1 MWGTNKHSMFQL
13 MLQNKA
19 YTSILNKA
27 TLYSCAPKRHIK
39 HGHCN
44 QNKKVQHQVV
54 AANKSHMIPPPGED
68 VKMVIQAESDTNK
81 TVKIYP

>member
-1 MWGTNKHSMFQL
+1 MWGTKKHSMFQL

-19 YTSILNKA
+19 YSSILNKA
-27 TLYSCAPKRHIK
+27 TLYSCVPKRHIK
-39 HGHCN
+39 HEHCN

-54 AANKSHMIPPPGED
+54 AGSKSHMIPPPSED
-68 VKMVIQAESDTNK
+68 LKLVIEAEGDTNK